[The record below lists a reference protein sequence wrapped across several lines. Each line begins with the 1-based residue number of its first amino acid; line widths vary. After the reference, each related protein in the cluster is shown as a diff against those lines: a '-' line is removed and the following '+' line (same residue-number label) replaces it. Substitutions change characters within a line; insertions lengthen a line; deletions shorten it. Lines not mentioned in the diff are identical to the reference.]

1 MAVNNLNLTFNSM
14 MQALGWPYDKAIN
27 GLPGQKGVVNLGK
40 MVPVVGA
47 IIGGSID
54 IVITKT
60 VAKRTKETLQQMVF
74 LDNGRVIID
83 N

>member
-1 MAVNNLNLTFNSM
+1 M
-14 MQALGWPYDKAIN
+14 
-27 GLPGQKGVVNLGK
+27 PGQKGVVNLGK